1 MAEPENISASEL
13 AHAWHHIK
21 NRESGWVFYRLPGTS
36 EVHFVGGKI
45 TRNSIDNVAGNGFVI
60 APFYDQ
66 QKELWHIE
74 NTLHHMLIDHDFSKL
89 DSGFEPFYKVIN
101 NESVGSKESYEK
113 LVSDII
119 IEIENGTMK
128 KAVPARA
135 KKISIEKTFSPFTL
149 FESLLKS
156 YPNAFVYVLSTPQ
169 NGTWIGCTPEK
180 LLQVDN
186 NQISTMSLAG
196 TKKTGDNDNQNFSEK
211 ETEEQDIVTRY
222 IDDILRKFCTS
233 VVSEGPH
240 SISAGNVT
248 HLATN
253 FKGELKREYIG
264 NYMPI
269 LKDLHPTP
277 AVCGIPLNIARNF
290 LLENE
295 EFDRSLYSGFMGP
308 VSTYK
313 ADIFVNLR
321 CMQLF
326 NKSALL
332 YAGAGVVSGSIPEKE
347 WLETEEKMN
356 TLLRFL

>member
-1 MAEPENISASEL
+1 MGEPENISATEFAL
-13 AHAWHHIK
+13 AWHDVK
-21 NRESGWVFYRLPGTS
+21 DKDSGWVFYRLPMTS
-36 EVHFVGGKI
+36 EVLFTGGKL
-45 TRNSIDNVAGNGFVI
+45 TRNSIDKTIGSGFVI

-74 NTLHHMLIDHDFSKL
+74 NTLHHKLIDHDFSKL
-89 DSGFEPFYKVIN
+89 VFEFEPFRQTIK
-101 NESVGSKESYEK
+101 NEIVSSKENYEK
-113 LVSDII
+113 LVRDII
-119 IEIENGTMK
+119 VEIEKGTMK

-135 KKISIEKTFSPFTL
+135 KKISLKESFSPFTL

-156 YPNAFVYVLSTPQ
+156 YPNAFVYILSTPQ
-169 NGTWIGCTPEK
+169 TGTWIGCTPEK
-180 LLQVDN
+180 LLQVDKN
-186 NQISTMSLAG
+186 LISTMSLAG
-196 TKKTGDNDNQNFSEK
+196 TKKTSEAGSQNFSAK

-222 IDDILRKFCTS
+222 IDAILRNFCTN
-233 VVSEGPH
+233 VVSDGPH
-240 SISAGNVT
+240 SVTAGNVT

-253 FKGELKREYIG
+253 FTGELKQEYIG

-277 AVCGIPLNIARNF
+277 AVCGIPLNQARNF
-290 LLENE
+290 LLEHE

-308 VSTYK
+308 MSDHK

-326 NKSALL
+326 NQSALL
-332 YAGAGVVSGSIPEKE
+332 YAGAGIVSGSIPENE